1 MKRGLRRG
9 DEVHQDVQLDGRKK
23 RVVEETRSGGG
34 AAGVQEE
41 GAGPEEG
48 DLPGG
53 VSSDLQDGARGLCPC
68 LSGQEEEQEGA
79 QGRDAVLEERGQ
91 GARLAS
97 VVGGSVQASKEE
109 SGRQH

>member
-9 DEVHQDVQLDGRKK
+9 DEVHQDVRLDGRKK

-48 DLPGG
+48 DLPG
-53 VSSDLQDGARGLCPC
+53 
-68 LSGQEEEQEGA
+68 E
-79 QGRDAVLEERGQ
+79 
-91 GARLAS
+91 
-97 VVGGSVQASKEE
+97 GGSAVTYRMGPA
-109 SGRQH
+109 GFVHA

>member
-1 MKRGLRRG
+1 MGRNPVKRGLRRG
-9 DEVHQDVQLDGRKK
+9 DEVHQDVRLDGRKK

-53 VSSDLQDGARGLCPC
+53 SAGTYRMGPT
-68 LSGQEEEQEGA
+68 
-79 QGRDAVLEERGQ
+79 
-91 GARLAS
+91 
-97 VVGGSVQASKEE
+97 GSVHA
-109 SGRQH
+109 